1 MASIEIIDK
10 IARRLSLSDAQN
22 LQAQANARYIL
33 YGVRESEANFPRFNP
48 HLTEKSH
55 QLAYLY
61 LEVACGYYEAE
72 RYQEA
77 SVYFERGAELLEY
90 NNVTGVNED
99 DATDFNRMVGSLSY
113 YCASQYSKAFILLKG
128 RAYETPIC
136 RMLWHFLA
144 KNLVSLEEDAK
155 NILLPREEG
164 DFNQVYD
171 ILLARVMELTVNYYY
186 YGEDQYLGKAIE
198 TVTDAT
204 ELALLG
210 EDPARW
216 WLFRLVRILI
226 EGIQYSSLWANV
238 GHNDAYKVDDGGWIE
253 AFKSIGIDYMP
264 IFDNS
269 AKLKLRNYI
278 NSLTFREHPVTEL
291 FLSQRKALEKVLG
304 IEGAVVSMPTSSG
317 KTRIAELVI
326 LQTLMF
332 DATSK
337 VLYIA
342 PYRSLSFEMEETFNA
357 TFTPMEYY
365 VTHLYGSAQFTAI
378 DRQEME
384 QARVVI
390 ATPEKAKAILR
401 ANDTMVQDIRL
412 VVMDEG
418 HLLGEGQREVT
429 NEMFSEELRRIVNM
443 NHGRFLVL
451 SAVLPNA
458 EDMSAWLARGDD
470 HVVKDT
476 WRPSSQR
483 FGKILCYPSRI
494 DIEWAGEPRCFNPSF
509 VKTKGAVD
517 KKQLIALAAQK
528 LSTLGSILLYCPT
541 PAQVLSNARVMLV
554 LLEDE
559 EEVDWGNDP
568 DWVRFV
574 LVCKECE
581 EDGIYLELAKKGIL
595 CHSAALK
602 SDVRRFTEHLLRKG
616 KAKYIYAT
624 NTLAQGVNLGVSTV
638 IVVGTYIRPDTYL
651 TNRDFWNMAGRAGR
665 SFVDTEGKILFV
677 CDCKDKETER
687 KRIWVANQYLN
698 SDSIDKVE
706 SGVYLWLR
714 KLKEMQKKL
723 DLDFDY
729 LLQLIA
735 ENNLN
740 DLGDAPY
747 FFEMIDDSL
756 LTLDLSYREDDSDD
770 VGWVEDHFRKSL
782 AVIQEEQE
790 EERQKNIAILKA
802 RVHAVRRMTQG
813 KPMPQAFASSGIPL
827 SVALYFEE
835 HADRLNSL
843 ADEYLQSD
851 RGIEDKINYFNR
863 FDQLVDEIP
872 TSRIMKFE
880 LGELDQIREQW
891 VKGDSLGYKQMAI
904 AEKYYGY
911 TFTWFMNA
919 LAARNALLEEDFY
932 KDFYEEMSLIA
943 QYGLPSKWAVQI
955 YLCGISSRRVAAEL
969 AAKLDE
975 PNDTS
980 RLSVVA
986 RYIINLN
993 NEIQASGSIT
1003 ELAKEWVK
1011 TLLIRPAVTTATIPT
1026 IPRFVINGT
1035 NEDMKYDRLLCKMYE
1050 GKAQLCSVDM
1060 KYHFPPKEKEN
1071 MPFSEVADIPGV
1083 FFSRDGENW
1092 TMECHNPYVAIEI

>member
-33 YGVRESEANFPRFNP
+33 YGVRESEANFPRFKP
-48 HLTEKSH
+48 HLTEKAH

-72 RYQEA
+72 RYIEA
-77 SVYFERGAELLEY
+77 SSYFERGAELLEY

-99 DATDFNRMVGSLSY
+99 DAADFNRMVGSLSY
-113 YCASQYSKAFILLKG
+113 YCASQYSKAFVLLKG
-128 RAYETPIC
+128 RVYETPIC
-136 RMLWHFLA
+136 RMLWHFLT
-144 KNLVSLEEDAK
+144 KNLVLLEEDAK
-155 NILLPREEG
+155 NILLSREEG
-164 DFNQVYD
+164 GFDQVYD

-186 YGEDQYLGKAIE
+186 YGEDQYLSKAIG
-198 TVTDAT
+198 TVSDAT

-226 EGIQYSSLWANV
+226 EGIQHSSLWANV

-357 TFTPMEYY
+357 TFKPMEYY

-401 ANDTMVQDIRL
+401 ANDTMVKNIRL

-418 HLLGEGQREVT
+418 HLLGEGQREVI

-458 EDMSAWLARGDD
+458 ADMSAWLARGGD

-509 VKTKGAVD
+509 VKTKGTAD
-517 KKQLIALAAQK
+517 KKKLIALAAQK
-528 LSTLGSILLYCPT
+528 LSSLGSILLYCPT
-541 PAQVLSNARVMLV
+541 PAQVLSNAKVMLD

-687 KRIWVANQYLN
+687 KRIWVASQYLN
-698 SDSIDKVE
+698 SESIDKVE

-714 KLKEMQKKL
+714 KLKEMQEKL

-740 DLGDAPY
+740 DLGDAPH

-756 LTLDLSYREDDSDD
+756 LTLDLSYREGDNDDAD
-770 VGWVEDHFRKSL
+770 WVENHFRKSL

-813 KPMPQAFASSGIPL
+813 KPMPKAYASSGIPL

-835 HADRLNSL
+835 HADRLNSM

-851 RGIEDKINYFNR
+851 RGIDDKINYFNR

-880 LGELDQIREQW
+880 LSELDQIREQW
-891 VKGDSLGYKQMAI
+891 VKGESLGYKQMAI

-919 LAARNALLEEDFY
+919 LAARNALLEEDVY

-955 YLCGISSRRVAAEL
+955 YLCGISSRRVSAEMATKL
-969 AAKLDE
+969 AE
-975 PNDTS
+975 PIDTS

-993 NEIQASGSIT
+993 NEIQTSGSIS

-1011 TLLIRPAVTTATIPT
+1011 TLLIRPAVATATIPT
-1026 IPRFVINGT
+1026 FPRFVINGT
-1035 NEDMKYDRLLCKMYE
+1035 NEDMNYDRLLCKMYK

-1060 KYHFPPKEKEN
+1060 KYYFPPEEKEN

-1083 FFSRDGENW
+1083 FFSRDGEKW

>member
-72 RYQEA
+72 HYQEA

-155 NILLPREEG
+155 NILLSREDGE
-164 DFNQVYD
+164 FNQVYD

-198 TVTDAT
+198 TITDAT

-226 EGIQYSSLWANV
+226 EGIQYSSLWVNV

-264 IFDNS
+264 IFANS

-458 EDMSAWLARGDD
+458 EDMSAWFARGDD

-602 SDVRRFTEHLLRKG
+602 SDIRRFTEHLLRKG

-714 KLKEMQKKL
+714 KLKEMQEKL